1 MLQPEP
7 DEVDPSR
14 GAAGWHLRIPGRD
27 EVEVAVTVQPVS
39 AGVPADLE
47 RPSEL
52 ARGVAIRDL
61 PAWRSTVP
69 TVVSLDPRL
78 PTAVDQAMS
87 ENFSFEPGIY
97 YSLKGYEL
105 NGALSLKGLDFLG
118 ANAKAILQSQYV
130 DIPVLLKGNFGG
142 FQIFAGPQISYLA
155 SANLKTTAGVLGI
168 NLLNKTMDV
177 TSQFNRWDVGVTGG
191 IGYQFIN
198 GLNISASYDYGL
210 SKADANQNVNA
221 YNRAIKVGIGITS
234 EAVDELLNPC
244 CLDNHQ
250 LCND

>member
-1 MLQPEP
+1 MKNKILLIISVLISSVSFGQTT
-7 DEVDPSR
+7 PSF
-14 GAAGWHLRIPGRD
+14 G
-27 EVEVAVTVQPVS
+27 VK
-39 AGVPADLE
+39 AGVL
-47 RPSEL
+47 SSGM
-52 ARGVAIRDL
+52 RGD
-61 PAWRSTVP
+61 
-69 TVVSLDPRL
+69 
-78 PTAVDQAMS
+78 AVDNFKNILDFTNGKITTKDYTGFFAGGYGNIPMS

-105 NGALSLKGLDFLG
+105 DGSLSLKGLDFLG

-191 IGYQFIN
+191 IGYQFTN

-221 YNRAIKVGIGITS
+221 YNRAIKVGIGI
-234 EAVDELLNPC
+234 NF
-244 CLDNHQ
+244 
-250 LCND
+250 